1 MKILCLALLLAA
13 QLLGGTAAVAASFDD
28 VKKEAEQG
36 EKTAQL
42 ELGSRYSLGEGVA
55 PDAKKAFRWFKKS
68 AEQSYPR
75 PRIPSASCTPTASG

>member
-13 QLLGGTAAVAASFDD
+13 QLLGGTTAFAASFDD
-28 VKKEAEQG
+28 VKKEAAQG
-36 EKTAQL
+36 EKTARP
-42 ELGSRYSLGEGVA
+42 ELSSQDSRDEDLASDEDESLFG
-55 PDAKKAFRWFKKS
+55 FKKS